1 MNIKDTKDTKKLPFI
16 LMAISFVMIVS
27 GCVSSF
33 VFNLRS
39 DQQKVRSKMIEVSD
53 SFEDFSTNTSLFEEM
68 RDELYTNV
76 LKSVYYDSLFQDDKL
91 IKNKLSNY
99 ENMVDELGKQ
109 AKLLDKMCEDVY
121 YPESSVNNKCNNYK
135 TIYEQ
140 VVNYFVG
147 DIILYNNNIK
157 SYNNYQATNGSNL
170 LLNEYKTTKKYI
182 DYNNDKEYEGKED

>member
-1 MNIKDTKDTKKLPFI
+1 MDIKDTKKLPFI

-39 DQQKVRSKMIEVSD
+39 DQQKVRSRMTEVSD
-53 SFEDFSTNTSLFEEM
+53 SFEEFSTNTSLFEEM

-76 LKSVYYDSLFQDDKL
+76 LKSVYYDSLFQDDEL

-109 AKLLDKMCEDVY
+109 VKLLDKMCEDVY

>member
-1 MNIKDTKDTKKLPFI
+1 MDIKDTKKLPFI

-39 DQQKVRSKMIEVSD
+39 DQQKVRSRMTEVSD
-53 SFEDFSTNTSLFEEM
+53 SFEEFSTNTSLFEEM

-76 LKSVYYDSLFQDDKL
+76 LKSVYYDSLFQDDEL

-109 AKLLDKMCEDVY
+109 VKLLDKMCEDVY

-170 LLNEYKTTKKYI
+170 LLNEL
-182 DYNNDKEYEGKED
+182 